1 MLHCDLCANTSSK
14 KRGHH
19 WVRLIL
25 TFCITFLDY
34 PDPLWRVMALVATFV
49 TISLLILATI
59 FVTVVVEIVKKQAQ
73 VIIRENLV

>member
-1 MLHCDLCANTSSK
+1 
-14 KRGHH
+14 
-19 WVRLIL
+19 
-25 TFCITFLDY
+25 
-34 PDPLWRVMALVATFV
+34 MALVATFV